1 MPYYYLDF
9 SYIIFIIPALLF
21 GLWAQFRVNTAFN
34 KYSRIANSRGYT
46 GAETA
51 KYILE
56 QNGVYDVTIRHI
68 SGNLTDNYNPKNKTI
83 NLSDG
88 VYNSASVAAVGIA
101 AHETGHAIQHAV
113 SYFPIRLRE
122 MVIPVTQIGSWVYM
136 PLLLLGML
144 FSSQTMIDVGIIMF
158 SMIAVFQLI
167 TLPVEFNASNR
178 AIKTIREGELLYGQE
193 LSGAKSVLK
202 AAALTYV
209 AALVS
214 SLAQILRLMVLFGGN
229 RRRQ

>member
-9 SYIIFIIPALLF
+9 SYIIFILPALLF
-21 GLWAQFRVNTAFN
+21 GLWAQLRVNTAFN
-34 KYSRIANSRGYT
+34 KYGRIANSRGYT

-56 QNGVYDVTIRHI
+56 QNGIYDVTIRHI
-68 SGNLTDNYNPKNKTI
+68 SGSLNDNYNPKNKTI
-83 NLSDG
+83 NLSDS
-88 VYNSASVAAVGIA
+88 VYNSVSVAAVGIA

-144 FSSQTMIDVGIIMF
+144 FSSQTMINVGIIMF

-193 LSGAKSVLK
+193 LNGARAVLK

-209 AALVS
+209 ASLVS
-214 SLAQILRLMVLFGGN
+214 SLAQILRLMVLFGGG
-229 RRRQ
+229 RRRR

>member
-9 SYIIFIIPALLF
+9 SYIIFILPALLF
-21 GLWAQFRVNTAFN
+21 GLWAQLRVNTAFN

-56 QNGVYDVTIRHI
+56 QNGIYDVTIRHI

-83 NLSDG
+83 NLSDS

-214 SLAQILRLMVLFGGN
+214 SLAQILRLMVLFGGS

>member
-56 QNGVYDVTIRHI
+56 QNGIYDVTIRHI

-83 NLSDG
+83 NLSDS

-214 SLAQILRLMVLFGGN
+214 SLAQILRLMVLFGGS

>member
-9 SYIIFIIPALLF
+9 SYIIFILPALLF
-21 GLWAQFRVNTAFN
+21 GLWAQLRVNTAFN

-56 QNGVYDVTIRHI
+56 QNGIYDVTIRHI

-83 NLSDG
+83 NLSDS

-144 FSSQTMIDVGIIMF
+144 FSSQMMIDVGIIMF

-214 SLAQILRLMVLFGGN
+214 SLAQILRLMVLFGGS

>member
-34 KYSRIANSRGYT
+34 KNSRIANSRGYT

>member
-9 SYIIFIIPALLF
+9 SYIIFILPALLF

-56 QNGVYDVTIRHI
+56 QNGIYDVTIRHI

-83 NLSDG
+83 NLSDS

-214 SLAQILRLMVLFGGN
+214 SLAQILRLMVLFGGS

>member
-9 SYIIFIIPALLF
+9 SYIIFILPALLF
-21 GLWAQFRVNTAFN
+21 GLWAQLRVNTAFN

-56 QNGVYDVTIRHI
+56 QNGIYDVTIRHI

-83 NLSDG
+83 NLSDS

-214 SLAQILRLMVLFGGN
+214 SLAQIFRLMVLFGGS

>member
-1 MPYYYLDF
+1 MPFYYLDF
-9 SYIIFIIPALLF
+9 SYIIFILPALLF
-21 GLWAQFRVNTAFN
+21 GLWAQLRVNTAFN
-34 KYSRIANSRGYT
+34 KYGRIANSRGYT

-56 QNGVYDVTIRHI
+56 QNGIYDVTIRHI

-83 NLSDG
+83 NLSDS

-144 FSSQTMIDVGIIMF
+144 FSSQMMIDVGIIMF

-193 LSGAKSVLK
+193 LNGAKSVLK

-209 AALVS
+209 ASLVS
-214 SLAQILRLMVLFGGN
+214 SLAQILRLMVLFGGG
-229 RRRQ
+229 RRRR

>member
-56 QNGVYDVTIRHI
+56 QNGIYDVTICHI

-83 NLSDG
+83 NLSDS

-214 SLAQILRLMVLFGGN
+214 SLAQILRLMVLFGGS

>member
-34 KYSRIANSRGYT
+34 KYSRVANSRGYT

-56 QNGVYDVTIRHI
+56 QNGIYDVTIRHI

-83 NLSDG
+83 NLSDS

-214 SLAQILRLMVLFGGN
+214 SLAQILRLMVLFGGS